1 MGSGFGKYGDAKRKA
16 QIRKTPLGPPDPQQ
30 RGRHKRVSKEQSAT
44 GGSEGRVIKKKFQYF
59 MEMRDSSLLAPDG
72 CFMHCDC
79 IVLEFGRN
87 NLIQVPY

>member
-1 MGSGFGKYGDAKRKA
+1 MNWDTV
-16 QIRKTPLGPPDPQQ
+16 IRSFQVLSRELIIPLVLE
-30 RGRHKRVSKEQSAT
+30 RVSKEQTAT
-44 GGSEGRVIKKKFQYF
+44 RGSEGRVIKKKFQYF

-79 IVLEFGRN
+79 NVLEFGRN

>member
-1 MGSGFGKYGDAKRKA
+1 VQGAGPSKNGLR
-16 QIRKTPLGPPDPQQ
+16 PPDPLQ
-30 RGRHKRVSKEQSAT
+30 RRKHKGVSKEQCAT
-44 GGSEGRVIKKKFQYF
+44 RGSEGRVIKKKFQYF

-72 CFMHCDC
+72 CFMHRDC